1 MNSFERQITIP
12 DYLCDRHDRLH
23 PWAALRLCQEVSEGH
38 SKATGIGYETMIQR
52 GLIWILSRAYYI
64 FYRRPQEG
72 EEVVFRT
79 WSRGCDGLFAWRDYE
94 AMSSKGEC
102 LLAGASYWPLI
113 DYATR
118 RPQRLREVLAGYDYL
133 ERTATKKSA
142 LEKLPIPTMGEG
154 ALRME
159 RNVYYS
165 MLDHVGHVNNAE
177 YTRLIVDALADRG
190 LDLDRPFGL
199 ELGYQHETLP
209 DETLV
214 VESQRHG
221 DVFNILISN
230 NRGTSVVAQIT
241 QHND

>member
-1 MNSFERQITIP
+1 
-12 DYLCDRHDRLH
+12 
-23 PWAALRLCQEVSEGH
+23 
-38 SKATGIGYETMIQR
+38 
-52 GLIWILSRAYYI
+52 
-64 FYRRPQEG
+64 
-72 EEVVFRT
+72 
-79 WSRGCDGLFAWRDYE
+79 
-94 AMSSKGEC
+94 
-102 LLAGASYWPLI
+102 
-113 DYATR
+113 
-118 RPQRLREVLAGYDYL
+118 
-133 ERTATKKSA
+133 
-142 LEKLPIPTMGEG
+142 
-154 ALRME
+154 ME

-209 DETLV
+209 DETLI